1 MPKIYRHQYPQTKN
15 GQSGTHLQLWEISQF
30 DPSPR
35 CDPHPGEGLYVRE
48 TESAIKIVTVGKTCF
63 QDRVEASSLVKVS
76 VDGVRAEEPV
86 SYGVS
91 VMNWYISLHFFRCEN
106 VEVVRLA
113 LHWANTTMLQER
125 KH

>member
-1 MPKIYRHQYPQTKN
+1 MPKINRHQYPQTKN
-15 GQSGTHLQLWEISQF
+15 GQRDAHLQLWEISQF

-63 QDRVEASSLVKVS
+63 QDGVEASSLVKVS

-91 VMNWYISLHFFRCEN
+91 VMNWYISLHF
-106 VEVVRLA
+106 
-113 LHWANTTMLQER
+113 T
-125 KH
+125 K